1 MKRVTVGSE
10 NVFRDLGLEN
20 ADELQAKAILAHYI
34 IAAIEKRGLTQAR
47 AAEIIGATQPNVS
60 DLFRGR
66 IDGFTIDRLAKYLNA
81 LGKDVEIKVRN
92 GPGRT
97 VVV

>member
-20 ADELQAKAILAHYI
+20 PEELQAKAILAHYI
-34 IAAIEKRGLTQAR
+34 IRAIDKRGLTQIQ
-47 AAEIIGATQPNVS
+47 AAQIIGATQPNVS

-92 GPGRT
+92 GTGRT

>member
-1 MKRVTVGSE
+1 MKRVTIGSK

-20 ADELQAKAILAHYI
+20 AEELQAKAILAHYI
-34 IAAIEKRGLTQAR
+34 ITAIEKRGLTQAR

-66 IDGFTIDRLAKYLNA
+66 VDGFTIDRLTKYLNA
-81 LGKDVEIKVRN
+81 LGKDVEIKVTS
-92 GPGRT
+92 GAGRT

>member
-1 MKRVTVGSE
+1 MKRVTIGSD

-34 IAAIEKRGLTQAR
+34 ISAIEKRGLTQAR
-47 AAEIIGATQPNVS
+47 AAQIIGATQPNVS

-66 IDGFTIDRLAKYLNA
+66 IDGFSIDRLAKYLNA

-92 GPGRT
+92 GSGKT
-97 VVV
+97 IVV

>member
-1 MKRVTVGSE
+1 MKRVTIGSE

-20 ADELQAKAILAHYI
+20 AEELQAKAILAHYI
-34 IAAIEKRGLTQAR
+34 ITAIEKRGLTQVR

-66 IDGFTIDRLAKYLNA
+66 VDGFTIDRLTKYLNA
-81 LGKDVEIKVRN
+81 LGRDVQIRVTN